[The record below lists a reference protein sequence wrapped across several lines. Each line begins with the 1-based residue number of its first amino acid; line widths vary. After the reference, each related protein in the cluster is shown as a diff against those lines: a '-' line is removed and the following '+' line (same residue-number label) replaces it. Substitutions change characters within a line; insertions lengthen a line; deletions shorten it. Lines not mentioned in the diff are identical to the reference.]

1 MQNLFCMK
9 DGGNLKQI
17 YIVQQ
22 EDFISFFSVKIFG
35 AKNIK
40 QYKGE
45 EITIL
50 NPSKVNF
57 D

>member
-1 MQNLFCMK
+1 MK
-9 DGGNLKQI
+9 DNKSKLQTNLYSVVKVL
-17 YIVQQ
+17 Y
-22 EDFISFFSVKIFG
+22 FFFFPVKIFG

-50 NPSKVNF
+50 NPSKVYL
-57 D
+57 